1 MQTANTLK
9 DQEIVLPCFAS
20 SRQYL
25 IYVQNSLKHLLLAT
39 AICLFELRLSAE
51 EAAGFTQ
58 GTAFNAMPLY
68 KASSDPKEIVLNLW
82 GQSMEC
88 FDAEISALHFF
99 WCSHWNGPGQIGT
112 REKKKGPCGGSGES
126 IEFLPVEDRLSLLFF
141 QFFLSFLFFFGGLCC
156 PHCADNIS
164 HFTERSHFGLT

>member
-1 MQTANTLK
+1 MQK
-9 DQEIVLPCFAS
+9 
-20 SRQYL
+20 
-25 IYVQNSLKHLLLAT
+25 SLKHLLLAT

-68 KASSDPKEIVLNLW
+68 KASSDPQEIVLNLW

-112 REKKKGPCGGSGES
+112 REKKGPCGGSGES
-126 IEFLPVEDRLSLLFF
+126 IEFLPVEDRLSLFF
-141 QFFLSFLFFFGGLCC
+141 SNFSSSFFSGGGLC
-156 PHCADNIS
+156 
-164 HFTERSHFGLT
+164 

>member
-1 MQTANTLK
+1 MQTANTLT
-9 DQEIVLPCFAS
+9 ERPVELFYLAS
-20 SRQYL
+20 
-25 IYVQNSLKHLLLAT
+25 HLLLAT
-39 AICLFELRLSAE
+39 AMCLFELRLSAG

-68 KASSDPKEIVLNLW
+68 KASSDPQEIVLNLW

-112 REKKKGPCGGSGES
+112 
-126 IEFLPVEDRLSLLFF
+126 
-141 QFFLSFLFFFGGLCC
+141 
-156 PHCADNIS
+156 
-164 HFTERSHFGLT
+164 ERKTRAMRRKWRKY

>member
-1 MQTANTLK
+1 MQTANTLTERPV
-9 DQEIVLPCFAS
+9 DCS
-20 SRQYL
+20 TH
-25 IYVQNSLKHLLLAT
+25 VQNSLRHLLLAT

-51 EAAGFTQ
+51 EASGFTQ

-68 KASSDPKEIVLNLW
+68 KASSDPQEIVLNLW

-112 REKKKGPCGGSGES
+112 ERKKKGHAE
-126 IEFLPVEDRLSLLFF
+126 EVEKV
-141 QFFLSFLFFFGGLCC
+141 
-156 PHCADNIS
+156 
-164 HFTERSHFGLT
+164 